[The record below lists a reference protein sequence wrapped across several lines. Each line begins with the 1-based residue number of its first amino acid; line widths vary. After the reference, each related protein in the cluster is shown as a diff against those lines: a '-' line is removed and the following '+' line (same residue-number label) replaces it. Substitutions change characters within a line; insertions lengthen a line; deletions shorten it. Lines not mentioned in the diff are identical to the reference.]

1 MYTCNIDYWKLLC
14 AESAT
19 RLTGSV
25 AIGGE
30 LDKHVSQ
37 DGLIGTEDPHAHLHV
52 PDLLHDHVG
61 RTVKS
66 HTHRVWRRERAR
78 SYVAVRKRAKF
89 RNVAK
94 MATGLK

>member
-1 MYTCNIDYWKLLC
+1 MYTCNIEYWKLLC

-66 HTHRVWRRERAR
+66 HTHRVWRRERELVR
-78 SYVAVRKRAKF
+78 MWQYVKEL
-89 RNVAK
+89 NSE
-94 MATGLK
+94 MLLKWQ